1 MKVGDKVTIT
11 DYSEAHGCKGTVN
24 TIQRNG
30 IILVELDEDID
41 DGIEPGTIWIVLS
54 ESDIE
59 QEKGEGDDR

>member
-1 MKVGDKVTIT
+1 M
-11 DYSEAHGCKGTVN
+11 AHGCKGTVN

-59 QEKGEGDDR
+59 QEKGEGDGA